1 MILKATAFF
10 NAFHKHPEGLAAAK
24 TKVIRSVILLMYVNF
39 CQLLSVLYGSVN
51 AFCVTMKEHLLTAQ
65 NTEYIEGASVTF
77 YMWWTC
83 TVHQILHHVFMC
95 CGV

>member
-24 TKVIRSVILLMYVNF
+24 TKVIRSVLLLVDFNF

-51 AFCVTMKEHLLTAQ
+51 ALCVTTKEQLLTAQ
-65 NTEYIEGASVTF
+65 DTEYIEGASVTF

-83 TVHQILHHVFMC
+83 TVHQILRHVFAC